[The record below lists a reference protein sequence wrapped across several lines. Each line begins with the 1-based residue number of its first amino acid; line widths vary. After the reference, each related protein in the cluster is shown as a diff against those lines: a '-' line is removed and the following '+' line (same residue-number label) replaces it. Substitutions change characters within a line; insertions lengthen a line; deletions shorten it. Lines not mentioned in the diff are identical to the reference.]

1 MHPDITLDRGS
12 LLRRCSR
19 HASDRV
25 ARGDAIAAAF
35 TAQATAALESLGA
48 APRSLTVREAELY
61 ADGVDILKWRD
72 HDARLS
78 VHMGEATIGRAGA
91 GRARVL

>member
-1 MHPDITLDRGS
+1 
-12 LLRRCSR
+12 
-19 HASDRV
+19 
-25 ARGDAIAAAF
+25 
-35 TAQATAALESLGA
+35 
-48 APRSLTVREAELY
+48 VREAELY